1 MASPQPE
8 NGLTSIAHEIV
19 EHLAMMKL
27 SGNQWQVLMIIF
39 RKTYGWHKKSD
50 YIANC
55 QIIEATGL
63 GKSVVSRSLELL
75 EKANIIT
82 RNGRTLEFQKDWE
95 KWQPE
100 LAKRLT
106 KVSHVANKLEINHVP
121 KVSQMA
127 NNNNSEKLATCQ
139 LQLAKRLTKVSHT
152 LDTQRVKV
160 LIQKKVYGEL
170 KNVTLSDE
178 QYEKLKT
185 KFNGTLDDKIETLS
199 LWLASTGK
207 KRPDHYAT
215 ILSWARRDE
224 KDKQLTKP
232 PFKSTYPMLD

>member
-106 KVSHVANKLEINHVP
+106 KVSH
-121 KVSQMA
+121 
-127 NNNNSEKLATCQ
+127 
-139 LQLAKRLTKVSHT
+139 T